1 MKNKVF
7 TFAIIVLIIS
17 LLIAPISLATNVES
31 KETNIENKEQ
41 EKIDETTKL
50 NQESSTEKK
59 EAIENSLN
67 NVNSDELVNL
77 DRKEMLKE
85 ETNNNEQKETENQE
99 SEDSIDEH
107 KKLAEQKNEEKTIED
122 GIYEICSSVDNSK
135 IINISNTTYSN
146 GTNINIGTNKHLK
159 KQKFYIIYDKE
170 KKAYII
176 KALQG
181 NKVLDIECRKKRKLY
196 ECSII

>member
-1 MKNKVF
+1 MKKKVF
-7 TFAIIVLIIS
+7 NFAIVVLIIS
-17 LLIAPISLATNVES
+17 LLITPISLATNVES
-31 KETNIENKEQ
+31 KDTNIENKEQ

-59 EAIENSLN
+59 EAIENSIN
-67 NVNSDELVNL
+67 NVNSDEPVNS
-77 DRKEMLKE
+77 DKKEMIKE
-85 ETNNNEQKETENQE
+85 ETSNNEQKKIENQE

-107 KKLAEQKNEEKTIED
+107 KKLSEQKNEEKIIED

-146 GTNINIGTNKHLK
+146 GTNINIGMNKHLK
-159 KQKFYIIYDKE
+159 KQKFYITYNKE
-170 KKAYII
+170 IDAYII
-176 KALQG
+176 RALQG

-196 ECSII
+196 KCTII